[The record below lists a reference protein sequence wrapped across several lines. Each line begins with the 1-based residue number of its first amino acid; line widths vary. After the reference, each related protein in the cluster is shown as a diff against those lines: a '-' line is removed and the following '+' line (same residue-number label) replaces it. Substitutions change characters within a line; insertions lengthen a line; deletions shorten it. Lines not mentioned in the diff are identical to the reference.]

1 MNPKIL
7 SLVLAISLTVTIGFF
22 LPLAIDQFNDTLFGS
37 ITILDEPLLLEALR
51 DVQDRG
57 VLMGLH
63 GWKHE
68 NYSTMTSIQAKRA
81 VEKGLR
87 VFDAAGLVPVVW
99 VTPYM
104 SRLSPSVKAAI
115 ESTGI
120 ETSLPCLQTNRSFGD
135 YGWGWRDMKNF
146 ADPRFQREYDRIRQE
161 QPTYIILHVQDW
173 NPFLKRLIC
182 DYLQET
188 DQANITIRIDDIEVN
203 TPYER
208 VYDMAE
214 LLQYDS
220 GGHVVYGVIPSG
232 TWRGGDPEIFV
243 VSVNT
248 IFKIYWWFY
257 VITAF
262 FPLSFFV
269 LWTFMSKSCKD
280 NQGDDPPP
288 NDPDPEERQSVSI
301 IIPAYNEEKN
311 IGKCL
316 EAILRQDFRGEMEII
331 VVNDG
336 STDKTAEIA
345 SRYSVT
351 LIDLQINLGKAKALN
366 TGIKNANGDI
376 LIFSD
381 SDSQMSG
388 NAVSSLVKCLKDHQD
403 AQVGAGN
410 IFIDDR
416 DGKSSLLK
424 YFQMIEY
431 HTEQEINRYL
441 QSQGGKVLVCPGPL
455 FAVRRQVTEEILFS
469 DQSVVE
475 DADFTV
481 HVLKKNI
488 KVVRE
493 PEAKVYTE
501 APDSLRKWFIQ
512 RKRWWYGNLQ
522 LWKIHNHWAKR
533 NPWMIL
539 NYVGFITSTCS
550 LVLLLLLPYFI
561 LTYNDIM
568 MILIR
573 GMAYVATPVIL
584 FILLVGPF
592 FRRER
597 KLMIMLLPY
606 TLLYATMKAVVTSY
620 LYIRYLSGR
629 GVRIKFGPR
638 IIEVR

>member
-1 MNPKIL
+1 L
-7 SLVLAISLTVTIGFF
+7 
-22 LPLAIDQFNDTLFGS
+22 
-37 ITILDEPLLLEALR
+37 
-51 DVQDRG
+51 
-57 VLMGLH
+57 
-63 GWKHE
+63 
-68 NYSTMTSIQAKRA
+68 
-81 VEKGLR
+81 
-87 VFDAAGLVPVVW
+87 
-99 VTPYM
+99 
-104 SRLSPSVKAAI
+104 
-115 ESTGI
+115 
-120 ETSLPCLQTNRSFGD
+120 
-135 YGWGWRDMKNF
+135 
-146 ADPRFQREYDRIRQE
+146 
-161 QPTYIILHVQDW
+161 QDW

-203 TPYER
+203 TPYEK

-232 TWRGGDPEIFV
+232 TWRGGDPEIFD

-257 VITAF
+257 VIAAF

-269 LWTFMSKSCKD
+269 LWTFMSKGCKD
-280 NQGDDPPP
+280 DQGDDPPP

-316 EAILRQDFRGEMEII
+316 EAILRQDFGGEMEII
-331 VVNDG
+331 VINDG

-351 LIDLQINLGKAKALN
+351 LIDLQINLGKANALN

-388 NAVSSLVKCLKDHQD
+388 NAVSSLVRCLKDRQD
-403 AQVGAGN
+403 VQVGAGN
-410 IFIDDR
+410 VLIDDR
-416 DGKSSLLK
+416 DGKSSLIK

-441 QSQGGKVLVCPGPL
+441 QSQSGKVLVCPGPL

-481 HVLKKNI
+481 HVLKKTM

-501 APDSLRKWFIQ
+501 APDSIRKWFIQ

-539 NYVGFITSTCS
+539 NYLGFITSTCS

-561 LTYNDIM
+561 LTYDDIM

-606 TLLYATMKAVVTSY
+606 ILLYATMKAVVTSY

-638 IIEVR
+638 NIEVR